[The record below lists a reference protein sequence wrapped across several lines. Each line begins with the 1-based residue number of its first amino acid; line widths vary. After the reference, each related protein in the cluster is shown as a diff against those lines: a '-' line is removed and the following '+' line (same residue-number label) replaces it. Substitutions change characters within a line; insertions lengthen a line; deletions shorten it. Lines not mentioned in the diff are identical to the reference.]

1 MLTRIPHIFHPLRRG
16 RRPRPLV
23 ALACALLLSSPG
35 CFEQERGEAFYGRV
49 AVPAAQ
55 EFRWSDGGLPRVFD
69 PAIAASPPDTDV
81 VRAMFEGLTDYDPR
95 TLAPVPAV
103 ATAWEA
109 GEGGRVWTFRLR
121 PEARW
126 SNGDPVTAHDFVRS
140 WKRTLQLGERAPH
153 AGLMHNIEGAPDSGA
168 VPPEVNEPKFLGF
181 DLGPQFRTLG
191 EAAAALPTTAPPP
204 RDFGARASDAN
215 TLVVRLKRPDALF
228 PALVAHPVF
237 RPVHELG
244 AHADLAPAPA
254 VRGGAQLPEDERTL
268 ITNGAFRLR
277 GRAAGGVVLERAENY
292 WGASSV
298 KLERVHFVAAADAE
312 EALSQYRAGQVDA
325 VTNAAFEPLAL
336 KLLTPHE
343 DFRRQIFGALTY
355 YQFNTA
361 RPPFDD
367 LRVRRALALAL
378 DRERLSADT
387 LGGAT
392 LPAARFLPGAG
403 EGFGGDGAKTSE
415 VAKTA
420 SDEQRNSGGQTTSD
434 KEGAAPLTFDPARA
448 RELLA
453 AAGYAGGGKFPVIR
467 LLVNRNERQRL
478 LAQAVAAM
486 WREVL
491 GVETEVTL
499 RDWED
504 YESALAAGDYDIAR
518 RSVVMQTPD
527 EERNLLAMFGAARPS
542 QLAPAEAGA
551 TTEAQTSP
559 AAPDGSGVPPSG
571 DAARASAA
579 EIATEAE
586 ALRALPAIPVYFA
599 TSFALVK
606 PYVAGFDTNLLDAP
620 SLKHVRIE
628 TGWKPAA
635 APRSSRSAGTV
646 SGL

>member
-1 MLTRIPHIFHPLRRG
+1 MLTRLLHIINLIRRG
-16 RRPRPLV
+16 RRARPLV
-23 ALACALLLSSPG
+23 ALAFALSLSSPG

-49 AVPAAQ
+49 TVPAAQ

-109 GEGGRVWTFRLR
+109 EGGGRVWTFRLR

-153 AGLMHNIEGAPDSGA
+153 AGLMHNIEGAPDAGA
-168 VPPEVNEPKFLGF
+168 VPSEVNEPKFFGF
-181 DLGPQFRTLG
+181 DLGPQLRTLG
-191 EAAAALPTTAPPP
+191 EAAATLPTPAPAPP
-204 RDFGARASDAN
+204 DFGASAADAQ

-244 AHADLAPAPA
+244 AHADLTPAPA
-254 VRGGAQLPEDERTL
+254 DRGGGAHAPEDEKTL

-277 GRAAGGVVLERAENY
+277 GRAEGGVVLERAENY

-298 KLERVHFVAAADAE
+298 QLERVHFVASADAE

-336 KLLTPHE
+336 KLLAPHE

-361 RPPFDD
+361 RAPFDD
-367 LRVRRALALAL
+367 RRVRRALALAL

-392 LPAARFLPGAG
+392 LPASRFLPGAEAG
-403 EGFGGDGAKTSE
+403 AGSGREAAKTTE
-415 VAKTA
+415 AAKA
-420 SDEQRNSGGQTTSD
+420 AADGQTTHD
-434 KEGAAPLTFDPARA
+434 EQATAPLTFDPVRA

-453 AAGYAGGGKFPVIR
+453 AAGYAGGEKFPVIR

-499 RDWED
+499 KEWEE

-518 RSVVMQTPD
+518 RSIVMQTPD
-527 EERNLLAMFGAARPS
+527 EERNLLAMFGSAWPPRPGPDDTGS
-542 QLAPAEAGA
+542 MPEAPA
-551 TTEAQTSP
+551 SP
-559 AAPDGSGVPPSG
+559 AVSDESATPPAE
-571 DAARASAA
+571 DAARAPVA
-579 EIATEAE
+579 EISTEAE

-628 TGWKPAA
+628 TGWKPAES
-635 APRSSRSAGTV
+635 PRASRPAGTV

>member
-1 MLTRIPHIFHPLRRG
+1 MLKQVIHIFNPIGRG
-16 RRPRPLV
+16 RRARPLV
-23 ALACALLLSSPG
+23 ALAFALMLSSQG
-35 CFEQERGEAFYGRV
+35 CFEQERGAAFYGRV

-81 VRAMFEGLTDYDPR
+81 VRAMFEGLTDYEPR

-153 AGLMHNIEGAPDSGA
+153 AGLMRNIEGAPDAGV
-168 VPPEVNEPKFLGF
+168 VPSEVNEPKFFGF
-181 DLGPQFRTLG
+181 DMGQQFRKLG
-191 EAAAALPTTAPPP
+191 EAAAALPTPVPAPP
-204 RDFGARASDAN
+204 DFGARASDAQ

-244 AHADLAPAPA
+244 AHADLTPAHA
-254 VRGGAQLPEDERTL
+254 GRGKALGAEDEKTL

-277 GRAAGGVVLERAENY
+277 GRAEGGVVLERAENY

-298 KLERVHFVAAADAE
+298 QLERVHFVASADAE

-336 KLLTPHE
+336 KLLAPHE

-355 YQFNTA
+355 YQFNTTRA
-361 RPPFDD
+361 PFDD

-392 LPAARFLPGAG
+392 LPAARFLPGAEASAGVSG
-403 EGFGGDGAKTSE
+403 EGAKASEAAKTS
-415 VAKTA
+415 
-420 SDEQRNSGGQTTSD
+420 SDEQR
-434 KEGAAPLTFDPARA
+434 AAPLTFDPVRA

-453 AAGYAGGGKFPVIR
+453 EAGYAGGAKFPVIR

-478 LAQAVAAM
+478 LAQAVAGM

-499 RDWED
+499 KDWEH
-504 YESALAAGDYDIAR
+504 YESSLAAGDFDIAR
-518 RSVVMQTPD
+518 RSIVMQTPD
-527 EERNLLAMFGAARPS
+527 EERNLLAMFGAAGLS
-542 QLAPAEAGA
+542 A
-551 TTEAQTSP
+551 TTPDETDSTPEAQASQ
-559 AAPDGSGVPPSG
+559 AASDSSKAPPTEE
-571 DAARASAA
+571 AARESVAA
-579 EIATEAE
+579 ITTEAE

-620 SLKHVRIE
+620 SLKYVRIE
-628 TGWKPAA
+628 TGWKPGEGTGVSPPAA
-635 APRSSRSAGTV
+635 TV